1 MDAPI
6 QKEARMGT
14 EVNKPKKMAVLQ
26 PPPIFHES
34 QRGTPTIR
42 EISRIVEKL
51 SLPEASAGRG
61 AFLIA
66 GD

>member
-14 EVNKPKKMAVLQ
+14 EVNKAKNRAVLK
-26 PPPIFHES
+26 PPPTFHES
-34 QRGTPTIR
+34 QRGAPP
-42 EISRIVEKL
+42 SRDTSSMVEKL

-61 AFLIA
+61 AFLMA